1 MKRLVRLQYNS
12 PVVLTFAL
20 LSLAALLLDKFT
32 GGWTTV
38 KLFSVYRSPLT
49 DILTY
54 PRFVLHVLGH
64 SGYSHYIG
72 NMMMIL
78 VVGPPLEEKYG
89 SRSLFWA
96 IFLTALVSGLVQW
109 LFFPGTALLGASG
122 IVFMMI
128 VMSSLA
134 GMKDGYIPIT
144 LILVLVLYLGGEIVD
159 GVVLSDN
166 VSQLTHIIGGICGAV
181 SAPVAVF
188 TRALSAVHVRETVFS
203 PLPSTGTVTLVGRV
217 RKPL

>member
-1 MKRLVRLQYNS
+1 MI
-12 PVVLTFAL
+12 
-20 LSLAALLLDKFT
+20 LSLAALALDRVT
-32 GGWTTV
+32 GGWTTQH
-38 KLFSVYRSPLT
+38 LFSVYRCSLADT
-49 DILTY
+49 LAY

-64 SGYSHYIG
+64 SSYSHYIG

-109 LFFPGTALLGASG
+109 LFFPNIALLGASG
-122 IVFMMI
+122 IAFMMI
-128 VMSSLA
+128 VMSSLS

-144 LILVLVLYLGGEIVD
+144 LILVMVLYIGGEIVD

-181 SAPVAVF
+181 LG
-188 TRALSAVHVRETVFS
+188 LSMR
-203 PLPSTGTVTLVGRV
+203 R
-217 RKPL
+217 